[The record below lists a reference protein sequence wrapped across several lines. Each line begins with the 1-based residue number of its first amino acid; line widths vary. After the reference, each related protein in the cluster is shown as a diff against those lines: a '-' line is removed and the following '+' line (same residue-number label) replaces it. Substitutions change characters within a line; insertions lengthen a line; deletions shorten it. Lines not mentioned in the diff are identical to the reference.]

1 VSVHPSSPFLHLW
14 RGQAYRRNSLLQV
27 INKSVKDEIGSL
39 KSKASSSKGIN
50 LSVDQL
56 AFKGS

>member
-1 VSVHPSSPFLHLW
+1 MSVHPSSPFVHLW

-27 INKSVKDEIGSL
+27 VNKSVKDEIGSL
-39 KSKASSSKGIN
+39 KSKAASSKGIN

-56 AFKGS
+56 AFKGP